1 MGKDLSAMSAS
12 GDASLSSSTRPRHTT
27 AADDKGSPAV
37 LVGGIGLGPPPPQ
50 QPLVQSLGV
59 VAVRSEVVSWRCRR
73 RQKGGGARPRGAG
86 TCARAAVD
94 ALLFRSIVLGRA
106 RAALPLLWAHLPA
119 QEGSDI
125 REHRLLLPPPS
136 PEAAGHCG
144 NPGRWTRVG
153 ARTRCMHCGGV
164 AAVSAM
170 HRARNA
176 RSHRRG

>member
-59 VAVRSEVVSWRCRR
+59 VAVRSEVVSRRCRR

-106 RAALPLLWAHLPA
+106 RSALPLLWAHLPA

-144 NPGRWTRVG
+144 NPGRD
-153 ARTRCMHCGGV
+153 
-164 AAVSAM
+164 
-170 HRARNA
+170 
-176 RSHRRG
+176 